1 MVKLIGKRWIIVG
14 ARKVKEDGT
23 TRGHITIWERQSQKP
38 KLKVFMT
45 QVCLDGRFWI
55 KQSALGLDF
64 LQMAFVDVQKEE
76 TTTTEE
82 NKKEV
87 HVAKIYDFQEKRVT
101 HKLEPNWLI
110 GNVIFT

>member
-1 MVKLIGKRWIIVG
+1 
-14 ARKVKEDGT
+14 
-23 TRGHITIWERQSQKP
+23 
-38 KLKVFMT
+38 
-45 QVCLDGRFWI
+45 
-55 KQSALGLDF
+55 
-64 LQMAFVDVQKEE
+64 MAFVDVQKEE